1 MCVDFSKDSKC
12 PKLKF
17 TSPWDFNWAYNDS
30 TEKYYAGAFTD
41 KNFVAK
47 KATVQTHGLS
57 FFASRIGLWLLP
69 RKSGQR

>member
-1 MCVDFSKDSKC
+1 MCVDLSKDSKC

-47 KATVQTHGLS
+47 NGDRSNPWFIILCKQD
-57 FFASRIGLWLLP
+57 
-69 RKSGQR
+69 